1 MGIVFFILFSRTKR
15 VLIHFSISFPLDV
28 ENDAAHDAFTT
39 LRRALQLAAVLAR
52 NFSLFGN
59 HILTF
64 RRRGAG
70 RNQQTFLLALVEV
83 SIPDFDD
90 DALRDNAAQIPVHH
104 LEDEAAVQPKMLFNE
119 RSEQTAVVGRLEFV
133 GHFQEVADEFLHV
146 LGIANQGIWRK

>member
-28 ENDAAHDAFTT
+28 ENDAANDAFTT

-59 HILTF
+59 QILTF

-119 RSEQTAVVGRLEFV
+119 RSEQTAVVGTLEFV
-133 GHFQEVADEFLHV
+133 GHFQEVADKFLHV
-146 LGIANQGIWRK
+146 LGIANQEIWRK